1 MAELY
6 ERFPMLGEKR
16 RAAARTLS
24 GGQRQILAMAMA
36 LMNAPDLLL
45 LDEPTAGLSPRAA
58 EELFGTI
65 LALNGSGVAILMVEQ
80 NALEALSVSARA
92 YVLVQGR
99 PEREG
104 KAADAGR
111 RSDGAR
117 SLSRRQGSSL
127 CSAADGDLRTRE
139 WGLHMTRLRIGRRAA
154 LAGGVAALA
163 SPAVVRAQADPI
175 KLATLTPL
183 TGAGGPYGPVMAK
196 AAAAVV
202 EEVNKA
208 GGVLG
213 RRIVLVSEDDQTNP
227 EAAVRAARKL
237 IDVDKV
243 SAIMGTWAS
252 SVTTAVAPLCWESKT
267 FLCTVSGAD
276 SITLLPHQGFLIRT
290 QPNSMLQVTRVGEF
304 ILSLGAKKVFTMI
317 PQTPFAQS
325 TFDILSQVLPKGGG
339 THQSL
344 IYDDK
349 KTTYRTEVDQALRT
363 SPDVILANG
372 YTPDTV
378 VLLKDLYRAGFKGKI
393 LGFAYSI
400 NQKLVDQ
407 IGQPE
412 VVEGVYTFAPSPAE
426 GSAAFEKVEELRR
439 ARPIPIPTPARST
452 TTSTWC

>member
-1 MAELY
+1 M
-6 ERFPMLGEKR
+6 
-16 RAAARTLS
+16 
-24 GGQRQILAMAMA
+24 
-36 LMNAPDLLL
+36 
-45 LDEPTAGLSPRAA
+45 
-58 EELFGTI
+58 
-65 LALNGSGVAILMVEQ
+65 
-80 NALEALSVSARA
+80 
-92 YVLVQGR
+92 
-99 PEREG
+99 
-104 KAADAGR
+104 
-111 RSDGAR
+111 
-117 SLSRRQGSSL
+117 SRI
-127 CSAADGDLRTRE
+127 
-139 WGLHMTRLRIGRRAA
+139 RIGRRAA

-163 SPAVVRAQADPI
+163 SPAVLRAQVDPI
-175 KLATLTPL
+175 RLATLTPL
-183 TGAGGPYGPVMAK
+183 TGAGGSYGPVMAK
-196 AAAAVV
+196 VAAAVT

-213 RRIVLVSEDDQTNP
+213 RRVVLVSEDDQTSP
-227 EAAVRAARKL
+227 EAGVRAARKL

-290 QPNSMLQVTRVGEF
+290 QPNSKLQVTRVGEF

-317 PQTPFAQS
+317 PQTPFTQS
-325 TFDILSQVLPKGGG
+325 TFDILNQVLPKGGA

-349 KTTYRTEVDQALRT
+349 KTTYRTEVDQALRD

-372 YTPDTV
+372 YTPDTTI
-378 VLLKDLYRAGFKGKI
+378 LLKDLYRAGFKGKI

-400 NQKLVDQ
+400 NQKLLDQ

-426 GSAAFEKVEELRR
+426 GSGAYERVKAAVGSANPDPYTCQVYDHINMVLMSMALAKDASGVAIKDNIRKVTQGGGKSVDNAVDGLKAIAAGEKVDYSGASGPCDFDDKGDILDCKFRYEQIKSGKFTLVKI
-439 ARPIPIPTPARST
+439 A
-452 TTSTWC
+452 